1 LYLIKTDS
9 VGDTLWTRTFGSSDR
24 VDFGYTVREAS
35 DGGYIL
41 TGHTQS
47 FDKTEA
53 DILLIKTDSSGKV
66 NP

>member
-35 DGGYIL
+35 A
-41 TGHTQS
+41 GHTQS